1 MDFSRLRNDFPVFKH
16 HPSLVYLDSAATS
29 QKPDVVIAAIQHFCA
44 SENAHIHRGL
54 YPMAARASRKYEAVR
69 EKVAHFIGATSQQ
82 EIVYTSGTT
91 QGVNVVAQAFLRPR
105 LRPGDE
111 VIITTLEHHA
121 NIIPWQQL
129 VEGSRAKLKVI
140 PLNEAGELEL
150 STLFG
155 ALSERTAMVACSH
168 ISNTLGTINPVREII
183 EGVRRYRADIPVLVD
198 AAQSVAHYDLNV
210 QALDCDFLV
219 FSGHK
224 LFGPTGIGV
233 LYGKAQHLRQMS
245 PITFGGDMIEYV
257 SFERTSF
264 ATAPR
269 KFEAGT
275 TNIAGVIGLGAAIDY
290 ISKIDRAAVRE
301 GLKALHDETIAG
313 LKDIP
318 GLRIIGNARNKS
330 AIVSF
335 VLEQAHPHD
344 IASFLGAENIAVR
357 AGHHCTQ
364 PLMDTLGLP
373 GTVRASFS
381 LYNTRRDVERLVK
394 AVREVADFF
403 A

>member
-29 QKPDVVIAAIQHFCA
+29 QKPDVVIAAIQHFYA
-44 SENAHIHRGL
+44 SENANIHRGL

-168 ISNTLGTINPVREII
+168 ISNTLGTINPVREIV

>member
-29 QKPDVVIAAIQHFCA
+29 QKPDVVIAAIQHFYA
-44 SENAHIHRGL
+44 SENANIHRGL